1 MKRKVSKTLLYWLLL
16 SAFFLSMDSCSTEQV
31 GFDSI
36 KAADCKYYFI
46 NDPIGNCGF
55 DFDKV
60 PYCIDC
66 PDEEGKL
73 GTYNL
78 LIDQPNDSFS

>member
-73 GTYNL
+73 GAYNL